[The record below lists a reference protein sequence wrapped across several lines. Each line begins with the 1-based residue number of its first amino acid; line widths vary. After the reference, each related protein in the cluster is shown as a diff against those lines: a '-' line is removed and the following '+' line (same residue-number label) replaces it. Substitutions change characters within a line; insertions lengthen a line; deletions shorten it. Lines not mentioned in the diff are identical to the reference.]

1 MLILPLSLAGA
12 VLVAIF
18 FIKPSFSEMMTFK
31 DALATKEKQ
40 FESLKD
46 QTQKLQAMKTK
57 WEAMAEEKN
66 LVETAFP
73 ETEDVD
79 SYISEITSKASRSG
93 VLLTN
98 IKLDQKSGAET
109 GQGPGYICG
118 NDLTGGLA
126 QAGVAQP
133 AGTSATPQPQ
143 ATGGVAMP
151 AAPGASNVS
160 GLQDLSVS
168 ASSSSSCLKAIGI
181 SLSAKGSW
189 EQLLDFF
196 KYLGDMNRIS
206 NIETVA
212 MSAETLSQDQ
222 TASDVLSA
230 DISANAFFKEK
241 AQSGS
246 MALASNLAGQGSF
259 NQKSLEKLK
268 ETIYA
273 PYDAPTMSPSGQR
286 NIFK

>member
-1 MLILPLSLAGA
+1 MIVQQSMRLKVLILPLSLAGA
-12 VLVAIF
+12 VIVAIF
-18 FIKPSFSEMMTFK
+18 FIKPSFSEMMSVK

-40 FESLKD
+40 LENLKN

-79 SYISEITSKASRSG
+79 SYVSEITSKASRSG
-93 VLLTN
+93 VLLTG
-98 IKLDQKSGAET
+98 IKLDQKSGGGA
-109 GQGPGYICG
+109 GQSPGYICG
-118 NDLTGGLA
+118 ADSTGGLDQVNA
-126 QAGVAQP
+126 AQP
-133 AGTSATPQPQ
+133 PATDG
-143 ATGGVAMP
+143 AAMP
-151 AAPGASNVS
+151 VAPGASDVS
-160 GLQDLSVS
+160 VFSN
-168 ASSSSSCLKAIGI
+168 SCLRAVSI

-212 MSAETLSQDQ
+212 LSAGIQSQDQ

-273 PYDAPTMSPSGQR
+273 PYDAPTMSPSGER